1 MVAFTLG
8 RLVSAPLAEMAELLP
23 RYRGDNVFD
32 SSEFAARFPDFA
44 VTTYR
49 QGVAEL
55 VQG

>member
-8 RLVSAPLAEMAELLP
+8 RRVSAPLAEMAELLP

-55 VQG
+55 LRG